1 MTAAVTSDGGNKV
14 FVFANDTAG
23 EGFTATANNTLGD
36 TYVDFEVTDGT
47 ATIGAVGARDG
58 VYNAEGGCW
67 YKAANFRL
75 TYLGRELVL
84 NEGETAS
91 FEDGFYTSVT
101 LNRTVPEGKWCTIV
115 FPFDIPDV
123 GEWEVM
129 KLIRSEVIKN
139 VASMTFEGVS
149 EVEAGVPYVVRQYL
163 GSDVT
168 QFSMTNIE
176 VTSTLKPIA
185 EGVVTFQPS
194 YTVGTVPVGAF
205 FLNNNTFYQ
214 AADATNTLKAFRGY
228 FTVDE
233 SAAVN
238 GLQFIIDGEETAI
251 EGVNAET
258 TEEIVAIY
266 SLDGRRVES
275 LVKGVNIVKLSNGKT
290 RKVIVK

>member
-1 MTAAVTSDGGNKV
+1 MTD
-14 FVFANDTAG
+14 
-23 EGFTATANNTLGD
+23 AT
-36 TYVDFEVTDGT
+36 VEFEVTNGT

-75 TYLGRELVL
+75 TYLGRELEL

-129 KLIRSEVIKN
+129 KLIRSEVINN

-194 YTVGTVPVGAF
+194 YTVGTVPVGAY

-214 AADATNTLKAFRGY
+214 AANDKNTLKAFRGY

-233 SAAVN
+233 SAPVN
-238 GLQFIIDGEETAI
+238 GLKFIIDGEETAI